1 MSLDRSERGDE
12 RCDRACETLTTTSSM
27 RNEECENARSLKLP
41 PSTTSA
47 GLAPLVQY
55 EHVFRV
61 PCTLAPLYPSYDC
74 HHRKASS
81 VHPQPRSPLPSTMA
95 PYRKLRTA
103 SFTPPPPHYHRP
115 PSPHMSISPQSLNL
129 PSLPNPIHPCILAPL
144 PTLQPHPPTP
154 LSPFSLASP
163 LLPTSHLSSLSK
175 TLPSSHSHAVRAGCW
190 SVAKASSGETPLPIS
205 CEGGY

>member
-103 SFTPPPPHYHRP
+103 SFTPLPPIPSTPFPPHEHLP
-115 PSPHMSISPQSLNL
+115 PIPE
-129 PSLPNPIHPCILAPL
+129 
-144 PTLQPHPPTP
+144 PTLPPQPHPSMHPRSPPHPPTP
-154 LSPFSLASP
+154 SSNPTLPILSR
-163 LLPTSHLSSLSK
+163 LPTPPHVPSLLSL
-175 TLPSSHSHAVRAGCW
+175 
-190 SVAKASSGETPLPIS
+190 
-205 CEGGY
+205 